1 MKILK
6 DIAITLMGALAI
18 LFFLRITGLLSSF
31 SAVTNAVVMQTGLLN
46 ASSTPNKEEVFD
58 YNFFIKDLNE
68 NKISFE
74 RFKGKVVF
82 LNQWATWCG
91 PCKAEMAS
99 IQDLYNS
106 VAKDSIEFVMI
117 SLDKDKFK
125 DKVLKY
131 KADKNFSFPIYMPSG
146 YLSEQLNVPSIPTTF
161 IISKQGKIV
170 LKEVGATNFN
180 TAKFKRFLLDLT
192 KK

>member
-6 DIAITLMGALAI
+6 DIAVTLIGAFAI
-18 LFFLRITGLLSSF
+18 LFFLRITGLMNGF
-31 SAVTNAVVMQTGLLN
+31 SAITNSVVMQTGLLDA
-46 ASSTPNKEEVFD
+46 ASEPNEEEVFD
-58 YNFFIKDLNE
+58 YHFLIKDLNE
-68 NKISFE
+68 NKIAFE
-74 RFKGKVVF
+74 KFKGKVVF
-82 LNQWATWCG
+82 LNLWATWCG

-99 IQDLYNS
+99 IQELYNS

-125 DKVLKY
+125 DKVVRY
-131 KADKNFSFPIYMPSG
+131 KTDKNFTFPIYMPSG
-146 YLSEQLNVPSIPTTF
+146 YLSAQLNVPSIPTTF

-180 TAKFKRFLLDLT
+180 TKKFKNFLVDLA